1 MNSNPAPTAPMRL
14 QLTEPSVV
22 QTEASPGVIRLLTE
36 RLELVEDLWQTVL
49 RSECPPEQVERLL
62 HLKELSGPVAPGLD
76 PEASS
81 AVDTDGIVALIK
93 AMDLAEGIAAAR
105 AFSLY
110 FQLVNIL
117 EQHIEEDSYLE
128 SIKRA
133 PTPASNDPFL
143 PALAAEFMARPVFH
157 RGGGLGGQLI
167 V

>member
-81 AVDTDGIVALIK
+81 AVDTDGIVAGDTLGVEYFTTPSGWQPLTSI
-93 AMDLAEGIAAAR
+93 DGGTLA
-105 AFSLY
+105 
-110 FQLVNIL
+110 
-117 EQHIEEDSYLE
+117 
-128 SIKRA
+128 
-133 PTPASNDPFL
+133 
-143 PALAAEFMARPVFH
+143 
-157 RGGGLGGQLI
+157 GGLNGF
-167 V
+167 